1 MLKLSAD
8 FIKFTKKDYFCKLN
22 LITMKMKCHIYIILL
37 ITVIVYGL
45 SDSYA
50 FTPAEK
56 ENNALLQQLD
66 SIIANHQSLVNEKEI
81 RINGLRETLT
91 KAKTNS
97 ERLGITRQLYDE
109 YLVFDSDSALHY
121 ATETRKIIERSM
133 PEDYD
138 LLTDWKL
145 NEAFIYTVQG
155 LFDTTMD
162 ILKGIDSSRLSDEMK
177 SKYFGSLSYIYSQ
190 RSVYLVSNQRM
201 SKKDLAKA
209 NQYRDSIQSMNLPS
223 SRDFLWVPIASAIDR
238 DGSDLSSID
247 VADLKKAVDESK
259 GASRDNAINSYWLS
273 RYYEAMGESD
283 DMVKYKTKAAI
294 NDALIVNREI
304 AAIQE
309 LASYLFEKGD
319 LNRAYNYLVYT
330 VDQANRYHNR
340 YRMVNLSNVLPTVRD
355 AYREELEKRD
365 HRLSIYVIIL
375 GALSIILIC
384 SIIFI
389 ILEFVKL
396 KKMRN
401 LLKEANNELKLSIKE
416 RDEAISGLEKANNE
430 LNEANKQKLSL
441 LAYAFKLTTQYINAL
456 EGYRKKL
463 LKKYK
468 GKQIDDLGIL
478 INDPELIKEQYQG
491 FYESFDKTV
500 LSIYPDFIQEY
511 NTTAPEDSR
520 VSPESIAKTK
530 TLNTK
535 LRIYA
540 LRRLG
545 ISKSAEIAEMLN
557 VSIRT
562 VYNNRTNE
570 S

>member
-1 MLKLSAD
+1 
-8 FIKFTKKDYFCKLN
+8 
-22 LITMKMKCHIYIILL
+22 MKMTSYQYIILL
-37 ITVIVYGL
+37 IAVILCGL
-45 SDSYA
+45 NDSYA
-50 FTPAEK
+50 ASPAEK
-56 ENNALLQQLD
+56 ENIFLLQQLD
-66 SIIANHQSLVNEKEI
+66 SIIANNNNLVKEKEI
-81 RINGLRETLT
+81 RISGLRETLK

-97 ERLGITRQLYDE
+97 ERLGITRQLYNE

-121 ATETRKIIERSM
+121 ATETRKIVERSM

-138 LLTDWKL
+138 LLTEWKL

-155 LFDTTMD
+155 LFDITME
-162 ILKGIDSSRLSDEMK
+162 LLEGIDSSRLSNEMK

-190 RSVYLVSNQRM
+190 RSIYLGANPKM
-201 SKKDLAKA
+201 SKEDLSKA
-209 NQYRDSIQSMNLPS
+209 NQYRDSIQSMGLIENADL
-223 SRDFLWVPIASAIDR
+223 LWVPIAFAIDR
-238 DGSDLSSID
+238 DGANPSDVEISG
-247 VADLKKAVDESK
+247 LKTAVDAST
-259 GASRDNAINSYWLS
+259 GASRENAINSYWLA
-273 RYYEAMGESD
+273 RYYEALGDTEN
-283 DMVKYKTKAAI
+283 MVKYKTKAAI

-340 YRMVNLSNVLPTVRD
+340 FRMVSLSNVLPTVRD

-375 GALSIILIC
+375 GILSLILIC

-389 ILEFVKL
+389 VLEFAKL

-401 LLKEANNELKLSIKE
+401 LLKDANNELKLSINE
-416 RDEAISGLEKANNE
+416 RDEAIAGLEKANSD

-468 GKQIDDLGIL
+468 VKQIDDLGIL

-491 FYESFDKTV
+491 FYEGFDKTV
-500 LSIYPDFIQEY
+500 LSIYPDFIEEY
-511 NTTAPEDSR
+511 NRTVTEDNR
-520 VSPESIAKTK
+520 VSAESITKTK

-562 VYNNRTNE
+562 VYNNRGGNTPDE
-570 S
+570 EETPKK

>member
-1 MLKLSAD
+1 MKV
-8 FIKFTKKDYFCKLN
+8 N
-22 LITMKMKCHIYIILL
+22 LISNIFFLL
-37 ITVIVYGL
+37 LVIAYGQAY
-45 SDSYA
+45 SYA
-50 FTPAEK
+50 GLAIEK

-66 SIIANHQSLVNEKEI
+66 SIIANYKNLVNEKEI
-81 RINGLRETLT
+81 RINGLRETLA
-91 KAKTNS
+91 KAKTNT
-97 ERLGITRQLYDE
+97 EKAGLTRQLYDE
-109 YLVFDSDSALHY
+109 YLVFDSDSALRY
-121 ATETRKIIERSM
+121 ATETRKILEHSM

-138 LLTDWKL
+138 QLTQWKL

-162 ILKGIDSSRLSDEMK
+162 LLHGIDSSRLSDEMK
-177 SKYFGSLSYIYSQ
+177 SKYFESIAYIYSM
-190 RSVYLVSNQRM
+190 RSVYLTTNQKM
-201 SKKDLAKA
+201 AKEDITIA
-209 NQYRDSIQSMNLPS
+209 NQYRDSIKSMNLPCNK
-223 SRDFLWVPIASAIDR
+223 DLLWVPIATAIER
-238 DGSDLSSID
+238 GGNELSSLDI
-247 VADLKKAVDESK
+247 ADLKKVVNESK
-259 GASRDNAINSYWLS
+259 DVSRENAINAYWLG
-273 RYYEAMGESD
+273 RYYEAVGDKSE
-283 DMVKYKTKAAI
+283 MVRYKTKAAI

-309 LASYLFEKGD
+309 LAYYLFEQND
-319 LNRAYNYLVYT
+319 INRAYNYFLYAVE
-330 VDQANRYHNR
+330 QANLYHNR
-340 YRMVNLSNVLPTVRD
+340 YRMVNISNVLPAVRD

-365 HRLSIYVIIL
+365 KRLSIYIIIL
-375 GALSIILIC
+375 SILSLVLIA

-389 ILEFVKL
+389 IIEFGKL
-396 KKMRN
+396 KKTRN
-401 LLKEANNELKLSIKE
+401 LLKETNDELTISIQE
-416 RDEAISGLEKANNE
+416 RDEAIKNLEKANTE

-468 GKQIDDLGIL
+468 VKQIDDLGIL

-500 LSIYPDFIQEY
+500 LSIYPDFIEEY
-511 NTTAPEDSR
+511 NKSVPEDSR
-520 VSPESIAKTK
+520 VSAEYIAKTK

-562 VYNNRTNE
+562 VYNNRTSNTPE
-570 S
+570 E

>member
-1 MLKLSAD
+1 MHIFYEPLQSNMKLKYFAYIFFFFLTTWFGQFNLYALSPID
-8 FIKFTKKDYFCKLN
+8 K
-22 LITMKMKCHIYIILL
+22 
-37 ITVIVYGL
+37 
-45 SDSYA
+45 
-50 FTPAEK
+50 
-56 ENNALLQQLD
+56 NNDALLQQLD
-66 SIIANHQSLVNEKEI
+66 SIIENHNNLVNEKEI
-81 RINGLRETLT
+81 RINGLRETLL
-91 KAKTNS
+91 KAKTNN
-97 ERLGITRQLYDE
+97 ERFGITRQLYDE
-109 YLVFDSDSALHY
+109 YLVFDSDSALYY
-121 ATETRKIIERSM
+121 AAETRKNVERSR

-138 LLTDWKL
+138 LQTEWKL
-145 NEAFIYTVQG
+145 NEAFIFTVQG
-155 LFDTTMD
+155 LYDSTMKLLD
-162 ILKGIDSSRLSDEMK
+162 GIDHTRLSPEMQ
-177 SKYFGSLSYIYSQ
+177 SKYFESLAYIYSM
-190 RSVYLVSNQRM
+190 RSVYLNTNQRM
-201 SKKDLAKA
+201 SKEDLAKA
-209 NQYRDSIQSMNLPS
+209 NQYRDSIQSMNLPANN
-223 SRDFLWVPIASAIDR
+223 DFLWVPIASAIDR
-238 DGSDLSSID
+238 EGYDVSSID
-247 VADLKKAVDESK
+247 VDALKKAVDESI
-259 GASRDNAINSYWLS
+259 GASRENAINSYWLA
-273 RYYEAMGESD
+273 RYYSATGQTDE
-283 DMVKYKTKAAI
+283 MVKYLTKAAI

-309 LASYLFEKGD
+309 LATYLFEKGD
-319 LNRAYNYLVYT
+319 INRAYNYLLYT

-355 AYREELEKRD
+355 AYREELEERD

-375 GALSIILIC
+375 GALSIILSF

-389 ILEFVKL
+389 VVEFVKL

-401 LLKEANNELKLSIKE
+401 LLKDANSELKLSVQE
-416 RDEAISGLEKANNE
+416 RDEAIKSLEKANNE
-430 LNEANKQKLSL
+430 LNDANKQKLNL

-500 LSIYPDFIQEY
+500 LYIYPDFIEEY
-511 NTTAPEDSR
+511 NKTVAEDSR
-520 VSPESIAKTK
+520 VSSESIAKTK

-562 VYNNRTNE
+562 VYNNRTSNTPDDKD

>member
-1 MLKLSAD
+1 
-8 FIKFTKKDYFCKLN
+8 
-22 LITMKMKCHIYIILL
+22 MKIL
-37 ITVIVYGL
+37 YH
-45 SDSYA
+45 SYLLA
-50 FTPAEK
+50 LFLAILCGHAPSYSRTSSEK
-56 ENNALLQQLD
+56 EINLLLEQLD
-66 SIIANHQSLVNEKEI
+66 SIIANNKNLVNEKEI
-81 RINGLRETLT
+81 RINGLRETLK
-91 KAKTNS
+91 KAKTAN
-97 ERLGITRQLYDE
+97 ERFGLTRQLYNE

-121 ATETRKIIERSM
+121 ATETRKNVERSM
-133 PEDYD
+133 PENHD

-155 LFDTTMD
+155 LFDTTME
-162 ILKGIDSSRLSDEMK
+162 LLNGIDSSKLSDEMK
-177 SKYFGSLSYIYSQ
+177 SKYFESIAYIYSM
-190 RSVYLVSNQRM
+190 RSVYLNANQEM
-201 SKKDLAKA
+201 SRKDLEIA
-209 NQYRDSIQSMNLPS
+209 NQYRDSIQAMNLPKS
-223 SRDFLWVPIASAIDR
+223 KEQLWVPIATGIDREGTDFAAID
-238 DGSDLSSID
+238 I
-247 VADLKKAVDESK
+247 APLKKAVDEST
-259 GASRDNAINSYWLS
+259 GYSRENAINAYWLS
-273 RYYEAMGESD
+273 RYYESTGDLDS
-283 DMVKYKTKAAI
+283 MVKYKTKAAI

-309 LASYLFEKGD
+309 LAYYLFQQED
-319 LNRAYNYLVYT
+319 LNRAYNYFLYAVE
-330 VDQANRYHNR
+330 QANLYHNR
-340 YRMVNLSNVLPTVRD
+340 YRMVNISNVLPAVRD

-365 HRLSIYVIIL
+365 KRLSIYVVIL
-375 GALSIILIC
+375 GVLSIILIA

-389 ILEFVKL
+389 ILEFSKL
-396 KKMRN
+396 KKTRN
-401 LLKEANNELKLSIKE
+401 LLKEANNELHLSVKE
-416 RDEAISGLEKANNE
+416 RDEAIKELEKANDE

-468 GKQIDDLGIL
+468 VKQIDDLGIL

-500 LSIYPDFIQEY
+500 LSIYPDFIEEY
-511 NTTAPEDSR
+511 NNTVAEDSR
-520 VSPESIAKTK
+520 VSPESIAKSK

-562 VYNNRTNE
+562 VYNNRTSSSSE
-570 S
+570 EEDLPKK

>member
-1 MLKLSAD
+1 MKILYHS
-8 FIKFTKKDYFCKLN
+8 Y
-22 LITMKMKCHIYIILL
+22 LIGILL
-37 ITVIVYGL
+37 TILCGLGTSHAITPI
-45 SDSYA
+45 
-50 FTPAEK
+50 EK
-56 ENNALLQQLD
+56 ENDILLHQLD
-66 SIIANHQSLVNEKEI
+66 SLIANNKSLVNQKEI
-81 RINGLRETLT
+81 RIDGLRETLR

-97 ERLGITRQLYDE
+97 DRFGITRQLYDE

-121 ATETRKIIERSM
+121 ASETRKIVERTM

-138 LLTDWKL
+138 LLTEWKL

-155 LFDTTMD
+155 LYDTP
-162 ILKGIDSSRLSDEMK
+162 IQLLESVDSSRLSDEMK
-177 SKYFGSLSYIYSQ
+177 SKYYSSMAYIYSQ
-190 RSVYLVSNQRM
+190 RSLNLLSNEEMKR
-201 SKKDLAKA
+201 KYFDLA
-209 NQYRDSIQSMNLPS
+209 NQYRDSIQAMHLP
-223 SRDFLWVPIASAIDR
+223 RNEEFLWVPIAANLDR
-238 DGSDLSSID
+238 EVSDLSALDISTI
-247 VADLKKAVDESK
+247 KKKVDEAQ
-259 GASRDNAINSYWLS
+259 GASRENSIDAYWLA
-273 RYYEAMGESD
+273 RYYEALGDNES
-283 DMVKYKTKAAI
+283 MVKYKTKAAI
-294 NDALIVNREI
+294 SDALIVNREI
-304 AAIQE
+304 AALQE
-309 LASYLFEKGD
+309 LATYLFHKGD
-319 LNRAYNYLVYT
+319 LNRAYNYLIYT
-330 VDQANRYHNR
+330 VEQANLYHNR
-340 YRMVNLSNVLPTVRD
+340 YRMVNLSDVLPNVRD
-355 AYREELEKRD
+355 AYRDELVKRD
-365 HRLSIYVIIL
+365 HRLSIYVLVL
-375 GALSIILIC
+375 GILSIILIA
-384 SIIFI
+384 SIVFI
-389 ILEFVKL
+389 IIEFVKL

-401 LLKEANNELKLSIKE
+401 LLKETNTDLHKTIKE
-416 RDEAISGLEKANNE
+416 RDKSISQRDEAIASLEKANNE

-500 LSIYPDFIQEY
+500 LSIYPDFIEEY
-511 NTTAPEDSR
+511 NNSVGEDIR

-562 VYNNRTNE
+562 VYNNRAGSTPDEDDNQKK
-570 S
+570 